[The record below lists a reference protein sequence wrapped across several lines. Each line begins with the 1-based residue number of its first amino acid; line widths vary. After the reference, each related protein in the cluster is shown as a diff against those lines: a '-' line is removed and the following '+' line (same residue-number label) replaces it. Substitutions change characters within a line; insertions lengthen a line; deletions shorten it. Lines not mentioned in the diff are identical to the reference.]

1 MRPQAIIWFE
11 RLNLGTLAL
20 GVVQSWLAWD
30 TLVKTGQSI
39 AFILAVQI
47 FSFGLVI
54 ALTLL
59 VSRRR
64 SKVAMWILVVFFVLG
79 LPGMFMMLRGGL
91 LLGSHVI
98 SIMQT
103 LAQFSAL
110 VLLFTGP
117 ARRWMNREKSDTDLG
132 DVFA

>member
-11 RLNLGTLAL
+11 RLNLSTLVL

-30 TLVKTGQSI
+30 ALMKIGQSV
-39 AFILAVQI
+39 AFILGVQI

-64 SKVAMWILVVFFVLG
+64 SKVAMWVLIVFFVLG
-79 LPGMFMMLRGGL
+79 LPTMFKVLRDGMLF
-91 LLGSHVI
+91 GSHAI
-98 SIMQT
+98 SAIQT
-103 LAQFSAL
+103 IAQFAAL
-110 VLLFTGP
+110 ALLFTGP
-117 ARRWMNREKSDTDLG
+117 ARRWMNRESDTDLG